1 MNKAIFFD
9 RDGVINKEIFRD
21 NLKKWTAPHSV
32 DEIEFNKNIINV
44 LKKIKKKK
52 FLIFIISNQPD
63 YALGLTSLKN
73 LKNVHNKINTALFQ
87 KSILI
92 KEYFYSFRHKKSIKK
107 NLGPPCFDKKPSPFF
122 INKAIKKYNLDLIN
136 SWIIGDRQTDIDCG
150 KRAGI
155 KTIGVISKNYLFN
168 KKNKPDFSIKK
179 INQILKI
186 IK

>member
-63 YALGLTSLKN
+63 YALGLTSLKD
-73 LKNVHNKINTALFQ
+73 LKLVHNKIKKTLSKNYIT
-87 KSILI
+87 I
-92 KEYFYSFRHKKSIKK
+92 KEFFYSFRHKNSIKK
-107 NLGPPCFDKKPSPFF
+107 NLGPPCFDKKPNPFF
-122 INKAIKKYNLDLIN
+122 LKKAKKKYDLDLTN

-150 KRAGI
+150 KRAGV
-155 KTIGVISKNYLFN
+155 KTIGIDNNIYSFEKI
-168 KKNKPDFSIKK
+168 NKPDFLIKNIK
-179 INQILKI
+179 QILKI
-186 IK
+186 IN

>member
-1 MNKAIFFD
+1 M
-9 RDGVINKEIFRD
+9 
-21 NLKKWTAPHSV
+21 
-32 DEIEFNKNIINV
+32 
-44 LKKIKKKK
+44 
-52 FLIFIISNQPD
+52 
-63 YALGLTSLKN
+63 
-73 LKNVHNKINTALFQ
+73 KNVHNKINTALYQ

-136 SWIIGDRQTDIDCG
+136 SWVIGDRQTDIDCG

-168 KKNKPDFSIKK
+168 KKNNPDFSIKK

>member
-63 YALGLTSLKN
+63 YALGLTSLKD
-73 LKNVHNKINTALFQ
+73 LKLVHNKIKKTLSKNYIT
-87 KSILI
+87 I
-92 KEYFYSFRHKKSIKK
+92 KEFFYSFRHKNSIKK
-107 NLGPPCFDKKPSPFF
+107 NLGPPCFDKKPNPFF
-122 INKAIKKYNLDLIN
+122 LKKAKKKYDLDLTN
-136 SWIIGDRQTDIDCG
+136 SWIIGDNQTDIDCG
-150 KRAGI
+150 KRAGV
-155 KTIGVISKNYLFN
+155 KTIGIDNNIYSFEKI
-168 KKNKPDFSIKK
+168 NKPDFLIKNIK
-179 INQILKI
+179 QILKI
-186 IK
+186 IN

>member
-32 DEIEFNKNIINV
+32 NEIEFNKNIINV

-73 LKNVHNKINTALFQ
+73 LKNVHNKINTMLFQ

-168 KKNKPDFSIKK
+168 KKNKPDFSIKNIK
-179 INQILKI
+179 QILKI

>member
-1 MNKAIFFD
+1 MASFIDSIKFKLIFF
-9 RDGVINKEIFRD
+9 
-21 NLKKWTAPHSV
+21 
-32 DEIEFNKNIINV
+32 
-44 LKKIKKKK
+44 
-52 FLIFIISNQPD
+52 FIS
-63 YALGLTSLKN
+63 
-73 LKNVHNKINTALFQ
+73 
-87 KSILI
+87 
-92 KEYFYSFRHKKSIKK
+92 
-107 NLGPPCFDKKPSPFF
+107 PPPTEN